1 MKMDTLSN
9 FFETNIFLY
18 LYIDSI
24 IVEMIAVM
32 DV

>member
-9 FFETNIFLY
+9 FFETYIFLY